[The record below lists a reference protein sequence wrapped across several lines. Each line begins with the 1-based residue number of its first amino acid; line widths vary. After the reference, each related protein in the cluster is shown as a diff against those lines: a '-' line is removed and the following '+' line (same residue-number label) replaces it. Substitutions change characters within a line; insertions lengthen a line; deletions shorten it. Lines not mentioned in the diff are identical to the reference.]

1 MRGRIALLKHFVRNL
16 LVTYRRYG
24 DGRGCGV
31 GRGRGT
37 ALGVAVAVGVAVGV
51 AGGVG
56 VGVIVG
62 VAVGVTVGVS
72 VGVAVGVTVGVGV
85 GGVALGVTV
94 GVASDWAGAWT
105 LTEIG
110 EPVLKNPMFAVVSAG
125 GAVESNR
132 KLYNVPKRIAL
143 AFWFCANVS
152 QFQVADVKL
161 VVKTQGSLL
170 YPRSP
175 WVPSFAKPGCCGGAW
190 NPMLFN
196 TIGGKRG

>member
-1 MRGRIALLKHFVRNL
+1 MA
-16 LVTYRRYG
+16 
-24 DGRGCGV
+24 V
-31 GRGRGT
+31 G
-37 ALGVAVAVGVAVGV
+37 VGVAVGV

-62 VAVGVTVGVS
+62 VTVGVTVGVS
-72 VGVAVGVTVGVGV
+72 VAVAVGVTVGVGV
-85 GGVALGVTV
+85 GGVGVALGVTV
-94 GVASDWAGAWT
+94 GVVSDWAGAWT

-132 KLYNVPKRIAL
+132 KLYSVPKRIAL
-143 AFWFCANVS
+143 AFGFCASVS

-170 YPRSP
+170 YPASP
-175 WVPSFAKPGCCGGAW
+175 SVPSFANPGCCGGAW
-190 NPMLFN
+190 NPTLFN

>member
-1 MRGRIALLKHFVRNL
+1 MSEAANRVAICLMRLRRKPSKKFEILAAVLLQPRVAPRQICDGDRALGRVQRPRLQLITGHRSLGSQGV
-16 LVTYRRYG
+16 
-24 DGRGCGV
+24 GRGCGV
-31 GRGRGT
+31 GRERGT
-37 ALGVAVAVGVAVGV
+37 ALGVAVTVAVAVGVAVGV
-51 AGGVG
+51 TGGVG

-85 GGVALGVTV
+85 GGVALGVAV

-132 KLYNVPKRIAL
+132 KLYNVP
-143 AFWFCANVS
+143 
-152 QFQVADVKL
+152 
-161 VVKTQGSLL
+161 
-170 YPRSP
+170 
-175 WVPSFAKPGCCGGAW
+175 
-190 NPMLFN
+190 
-196 TIGGKRG
+196 